1 VREAPTAEEHS
12 RGDGSPP
19 RAAGECSR
27 RGEERRDERE
37 VREVA
42 ATQERGP
49 RACQDRPG
57 EPREPGCLAAAAR
70 QRRPPAA
77 SALAGINAY
86 CTPATAG
93 TNPIP
98 SALAMVG
105 ISAGVPGRS
114 PTRDS
119 PSAAP
124 TRDHQR

>member
-57 EPREPGCLAAAAR
+57 EPREPGCPSAA
-70 QRRPPAA
+70 AA

>member
-1 VREAPTAEEHS
+1 MREAPTAQEQS
-12 RGDGSPP
+12 RGDGSAP
-19 RAAGECSR
+19 RAAGEGRR
-27 RGEERRDERE
+27 RGEERGNERE

-42 ATQERGP
+42 AAQERGP
-49 RACQDRPG
+49 RACQHRPS
-57 EPREPGCLAAAAR
+57 EPREPGCLA
-70 QRRPPAA
+70 
-77 SALAGINAY
+77 GISAY

-98 SALAMVG
+98 SALATVG